1 MRSDDVYRPT
11 ITLGRPESDHLSI
24 RVLGRMHAGA
34 DDFWDGNWL
43 VTPVE
48 IVLGGFSGEVV
59 AALRAEELHSF
70 KDALEAVYASLEG
83 EAVLESMETWLTV
96 RVAIDRLGG
105 LLIAGRIRDRLGS
118 GNELTFKID
127 GLDQSDLPAVVEA
140 LDEVLSLFPVL
151 GTP

>member
-1 MRSDDVYRPT
+1 M
-11 ITLGRPESDHLSI
+11 LGRPESDHLSI

-48 IVLGGFSGEVV
+48 FVLGGFNGEVV

-140 LDEVLSLFPVL
+140 LDEVQSLFPVL

>member
-1 MRSDDVYRPT
+1 
-11 ITLGRPESDHLSI
+11 
-24 RVLGRMHAGA
+24 MHAGA

-48 IVLGGFSGEVV
+48 IVVGGFNGEVG

-118 GNELTFKID
+118 GSELTFKID
-127 GLDQSDLPAVVEA
+127 GLDQSGLPAVVEA